1 MVLPG
6 WNGLSVRERRS
17 PRLRY
22 ERIREEINDITLTL
36 GEPEEEVTTRDIS
49 ITVNDGTDPV
59 KSASVAIGQI
69 TGTTGNA
76 GGCTLQGVADGEQT
90 ITVTADGFEEY
101 SNTIT
106 VGADST
112 SFTISLTAAQQEVTP
127 GAS

>member
-1 MVLPG
+1 MVLPD
-6 WNGLSVRERRS
+6 WNDLTVRERRS

-22 ERIREEINDITLTL
+22 ERIKAEIN
-36 GEPEEEVTTRDIS
+36 GEPEVEEPSTRDIS

-106 VGADST
+106 VGSDST